1 MAIGLLLIGLILAR
15 WWAGGPAPPAAALS
29 EGPHRVLRV
38 VDGDTIILDD
48 NYRVRLIGVNAPESV
63 KPDSP
68 VEPFGREAADFT
80 KQFLS
85 RGTARITLD
94 QERLDRFG
102 RYLAYVWVAD
112 RLLNEE
118 LLRRPG
124 PMGAEF
130 PLQRIN
136 ETALPQ
142 STTSST
148 ARQVGHLVAARAI
161 AGRINRAIRQQ
172 MPPSRNTLGAWPA
185 GQLVTPRRHW

>member
-118 LLRRPG
+118 LLRAGLARWEPNFHYSESMKRRFRKAQQAAQHDKSGIWSRPV
-124 PMGAEF
+124 
-130 PLQRIN
+130 R
-136 ETALPQ
+136 
-142 STTSST
+142 ST
-148 ARQVGHLVAARAI
+148 GE
-161 AGRINRAIRQQ
+161 
-172 MPPSRNTLGAWPA
+172 
-185 GQLVTPRRHW
+185 